1 MFIQSFLA
9 RRSIGRK
16 MGIMIF
22 STLGGCLLIG
32 AVFFGFGHTADQ
44 VRAREVH
51 ALDKSRTLD
60 HLHALLLE
68 AHRQEKDFQLRRDA
82 GNHEAFRA
90 TTHPAVNQT
99 FTALKELVG
108 ESEQGKPVAEL
119 AQHYAAYAGQFN
131 EIAAA
136 YSQVGL
142 TEEEGLRGSLR
153 ASVHAVEEKLNG
165 FDVPRLNVL
174 MLMMRRHEKDFLMRG
189 DEKYVERMA
198 TRQDEFTQKLGDARI
213 KATEREAIQTLM
225 TAYHDDFKQMAQG
238 WLEIRRQNA
247 ALDQHFAKIQP
258 IIKMLGEQVQAEVA
272 ATAQSYQS
280 IRHTSRTAM
289 WTAFAVILLLTAFI
303 AQAVGRDMHTS
314 VAHLADIMGELA
326 EGRLDVAVDG
336 TERRDEIGRMARA
349 TQTFKETAAEMT
361 ALREEESRREATLS
375 AEREQRHQNTLAQQR
390 ETHQQ
395 VAAFDG
401 RVSAIIAD
409 FRRQFGELQTLA
421 GATADLA
428 ARARDQNRTVGDAA
442 AVTQGKVAEA
452 SDAVHAMAGS
462 IEQVADQMHQS
473 ADAAREA
480 VSEARTAG
488 QIIEQLAK
496 TALRIGDVVGMIHK
510 IAGQTNLLALNA
522 TIEAARAGEAGR
534 GFEVVATEIKNLSL
548 QTSKALDQ
556 ITAQVHSVQ
565 EQTEQ
570 VVQAIGKV
578 EATIGHLEA
587 GTEAMAGSV
596 TRQGHTNRDIAENVQ
611 EASAAVTQIV
621 TNFEEARQGAERIGS
636 VSADLLQATESLR
649 RESVQLENEV
659 AGFLKNID
667 DTEA

>member
-22 STLGGCLLIG
+22 TTLGGCLLIG

-44 VRAREVH
+44 VRSREVH
-51 ALDKSRTLD
+51 ALEKSRTLD

-68 AHRQEKDFQLRRDA
+68 AHRLGKNFQLRRDA
-82 GNHEAFRA
+82 ANHA
-90 TTHPAVNQT
+90 TFGAAIHPAVNET
-99 FTALKELVG
+99 FTAIKDLVG
-108 ESEQGKPVAEL
+108 DSEQAEPLTEL
-119 AQHYAAYAGQFN
+119 AQHYAAYAAQFD
-131 EIAAA
+131 EIAAT
-136 YSQVGL
+136 YSNVGL
-142 TEEEGLRGSLR
+142 TEEDGLRGSLR
-153 ASVHAVEEKLNG
+153 ASVHAVEEKLND
-165 FDVPRLNVL
+165 FDAPRLSVL

-189 DEKYVERMA
+189 DEKYVEHMA
-198 TRQDEFTQKLGDARI
+198 TRQDEFAQRLSSTRM
-213 KATEREAIQTLM
+213 KASEREAVQTLV

-238 WLEIRRQNA
+238 WLEIHRQNA

-258 IIKMLGEQVQAEVA
+258 ILQTLSEQVQVEVA
-272 ATAQSYQS
+272 EAVRSYQS
-280 IRHTSRTAM
+280 IRRTSRFAM
-289 WTAFAVILLLTAFI
+289 WTAFAVILLLTTFI
-303 AQAVGRDMHTS
+303 AHAVGRDMQVS
-314 VAHLADIMGELA
+314 VAHLADIMGDLA
-326 EGRLDVAVDG
+326 EGRRDVIVDG

-349 TQTFKETAAEMT
+349 TQTFKETAAEMNR
-361 ALREEESRREATLS
+361 LREEESRREAALT
-375 AEREQRHQNTLAQQR
+375 AEREQRHQATLAQQQ
-390 ETHQQ
+390 ETQQ
-395 VAAFDG
+395 RVAAFDG

-409 FRRQFGELQTLA
+409 FRRQFSELQTLA

-428 ARARDQNRTVGDAA
+428 ARARDQNRTVGEAA

-473 ADAAREA
+473 AGAAREA
-480 VSEARTAG
+480 VTEARTAG
-488 QIIEQLAK
+488 QIIEQLAQ

-548 QTSKALDQ
+548 QTSNALDQ

-578 EATIGHLEA
+578 EETIGHLEA
-587 GTEAMAGSV
+587 GTEAMAAGI
-596 TRQGHTNRDIAENVQ
+596 TRQGHTNRDIADNVQ
-611 EASAAVTQIV
+611 EASAAVVQIAA
-621 TNFEEARQGAERIGS
+621 NFEEASLRAERIGS
-636 VSADLLQATESLR
+636 VSGDLLQATESLR

-659 AGFLKNID
+659 ANFLNLN
-667 DTEA
+667 